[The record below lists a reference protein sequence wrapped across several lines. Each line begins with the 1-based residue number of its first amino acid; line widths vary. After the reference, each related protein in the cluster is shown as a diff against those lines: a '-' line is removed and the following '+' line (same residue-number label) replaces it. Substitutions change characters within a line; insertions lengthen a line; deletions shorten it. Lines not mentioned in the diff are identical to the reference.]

1 MIEAWVRDYVK
12 KYTFIDDVAFKGGI
26 FYMYYTDSERRK
38 KSSKLPYR
46 ATKEQLERRI
56 SLIKKETD
64 FKTVKAER
72 DKKVRESIK
81 YVEPVLKIY

>member
-1 MIEAWVRDYVK
+1 MLYEWIRNYVK
-12 KYTFIDDVAFKGGI
+12 KYTFIDDVAFKGGV
-26 FYMYYTDSERRK
+26 FYMYYTDSEGRR

-72 DKKVRESIK
+72 DQKVRESIK